1 MAQKKTP
8 FKQYMGQQIRA
19 LRDAAGL
26 TQMELAVRL
35 GVTPAHISLWET
47 GQTMPDSKYLEKIC
61 EEFKVKMA
69 FNPIVSVKEQN

>member
-8 FKQYMGQQIRA
+8 FKQYIGRQIWH

-26 TQMELAVRL
+26 TQMQLAVKL

-61 EEFKVKMA
+61 DCFNVKLK
-69 FNPIVSVKEQN
+69 FS